1 MRRPLTPTLVLAT
14 SALLL
19 LGCAPAAPAAPTP
32 TAEPTPM
39 TTSSSP
45 APTPEVDPQM
55 VVSLD
60 GITATDASGTSS
72 ADYDDPTAL
81 LALLE
86 KSTGELPEPETVE
99 IFPGEPST
107 LQRFDW
113 DGLSVLAD
121 SKRDSPASLTITAAD
136 ISGIPV
142 STAEG
147 LRVGS
152 TRAELV
158 DTGAWA
164 LTDDQDAATA
174 TDLGLGG
181 QEVPGTQSLTHPGSV
196 GILFTL
202 FVLEGDTVTRILV
215 PSNDFSDL

>member
-1 MRRPLTPTLVLAT
+1 
-14 SALLL
+14 
-19 LGCAPAAPAAPTP
+19 
-32 TAEPTPM
+32 M